1 MTRVDLQA
9 ALPEARRARWP
20 WVLVVA
26 TTLLAVGAAA
36 IYLSTRTSEYEAT
49 ANVLVS
55 PVGTEDLAFQGLPL
69 IRESSDGAR
78 PVQTGVGLLSGPQV
92 ASLAAERLGSG
103 ATVKEIEGEVAVLPR
118 GESNIVAIT
127 ATTDSAD
134 EAARVATA
142 YAEAALELRA
152 KALRPA
158 VRREIEIAGGDAERV
173 ARLRLIERT
182 GDPTLSLA
190 AAAER
195 PSGSSD
201 LSAKM
206 VLVLAAVIGLLGGL
220 GLVLLVNV
228 ARGPE
233 PRL

>member
-1 MTRVDLQA
+1 M
-9 ALPEARRARWP
+9 
-20 WVLVVA
+20 

-36 IYLSTRTSEYEAT
+36 VYLSTRTSEYEAT

-92 ASLAAERLGSG
+92 ARLTASRLGSG
-103 ATVKEIEGEVAVLPR
+103 ATVKEVEGEVAVLPR

-134 EAARVATA
+134 EAARVATV
-142 YAEAALELRA
+142 YAKAALKLRA
-152 KALRPA
+152 LALRPA
-158 VRREIEIAGGDAERV
+158 VRREIAIGGDSERV

-206 VLVLAAVIGLLGGL
+206 VLALALVIGLLVGL
-220 GLVLLVNV
+220 GLVVLVNV

>member
-1 MTRVDLQA
+1 MTRVDLQTP
-9 ALPEARRARWP
+9 LPEARAARWP
-20 WVLVVA
+20 WVLVVV
-26 TTLLAVGAAA
+26 TTLLALAAAA

-55 PVGTEDLAFQGLPL
+55 PVGSEDLAFQGLPL

-92 ASLAAERLGSG
+92 AKLTAARLGSG
-103 ATVKEIEGEVAVLPR
+103 ATVKEVEGEVAVLPR

-127 ATTDSAD
+127 ATTDSAA
-134 EAARVATA
+134 EAAQVATT
-142 YAEAALELRA
+142 YAKAALELRA
-152 KALRPA
+152 RALRPA
-158 VRREIEIAGGDAERV
+158 VRREIEIGGDAERV

-201 LSAKM
+201 LAAKM

-220 GLVLLVNV
+220 GLVVLVNV

-233 PRL
+233 PRH